1 MEQAPTRGRAHL
13 GEEIANSISHGVG
26 LFAALVGTPVLIVV
40 ASHRG
45 AAAVVGSAVFAA
57 ALVVLYA
64 SSTLYHALPGR
75 RAKRVFRVLD
85 HSGIFIVIAGTYTP
99 FTLTILPPAWG
110 WSLFG
115 VIWGL
120 AVAGIVLKAVGLLRH
135 QVLST
140 SLYLAM
146 GWLALIAI
154 RPITQHLPAAGLAWI
169 LAGGALYTAGIPF
182 FAATRV
188 RYAHFVWHLF
198 VLAGTTCHY
207 VAVLRY
213 AA

>member
-1 MEQAPTRGRAHL
+1 VPTPHPPPL

-26 LFAALVGTPVLIVV
+26 LFAALAGAPVLIVV
-40 ASHRG
+40 AADRG
-45 AAAVVGSAVFAA
+45 VAAVVGSAVFAA
-57 ALVVLYA
+57 AVILLYA
-64 SSTLYHALPGR
+64 ASTLYHALPGR
-75 RAKRVFRVLD
+75 RIKHVFRVLD
-85 HSGIFIVIAGTYTP
+85 HSAIFVVIAGTYTP
-99 FTLTILPPAWG
+99 FTLTVLPPAWG

-120 AVAGIVLKAVGLLRH
+120 AILGIVLRAVGLMRH
-135 QVLST
+135 QVVLT
-140 SLYLAM
+140 ILYLVM

-154 RPITQHLPAAGLAWI
+154 RSLTQHLPAAGIAWI
-169 LAGGALYTAGIPF
+169 VAGGALYTAGIPF

-198 VLAGTTCHY
+198 VLGGTVCHY

>member
-1 MEQAPTRGRAHL
+1 MRHVETL
-13 GEEIANSISHGVG
+13 GEEIASSISHGVG

-40 ASHRG
+40 AAHRG
-45 AAAVVGSAVFAA
+45 VAAVVGSAVFAA
-57 ALVVLYA
+57 SLILLYA
-64 SSTLYHALPGR
+64 SSTLYHALPDE

-85 HSGIFIVIAGTYTP
+85 HSAIFVIIAGTYTP
-99 FTLTILPPAWG
+99 FTLTVLPPAWG

-120 AVAGIVLKAVGLLRH
+120 AILGIVLRAVGLMRH
-135 QVLST
+135 QVVLT
-140 SLYLAM
+140 ILYLVM

-154 RPITQHLPAAGLAWI
+154 RPLTQELPAAGIAWI
-169 LAGGALYTAGIPF
+169 VAGGALYTAGVPF

-213 AA
+213 AV